1 MFLQTALI
9 IKIRST
15 INTHLINYNKLFTPL
30 SSVKKSE
37 ILTDIRSPHQ
47 DHIDSDGFWSGFQ
60 IFPELLSEIR
70 TEESAEGVLEPICQS
85 PPGTPKHPKL
95 NH

>member
-15 INTHLINYNKLFTPL
+15 INTLLINYNKLFTPL

-47 DHIDSDGFWSGFQ
+47 YHIDSVTDFRADFK
-60 IFPELLSEIR
+60 FFLELPAEIR
-70 TEESAEGVLEPICQS
+70 TEEGAEG
-85 PPGTPKHPKL
+85 G
-95 NH
+95 

>member
-9 IKIRST
+9 IKIRNT
-15 INTHLINYNKLFTPL
+15 MNTHLINYNKLFTPL

-47 DHIDSDGFWSGFQ
+47 DHIDSDMD
-60 IFPELLSEIR
+60 IR
-70 TEESAEGVLEPICQS
+70 AGHTLVKNQ
-85 PPGTPKHPKL
+85 KL
-95 NH
+95 KN